1 MIAINYIK
9 FPFWL
14 SFLAF
19 LGAIYD
25 LFIDDVSLIYISLL
39 VFLRFY
45 SVMVVDRRIKREIG
59 FYPWATALYEVFSLF
74 LIIYFVA
81 HIYSCSF
88 MGISVYLIEKK
99 GY

>member
-1 MIAINYIK
+1 
-9 FPFWL
+9 
-14 SFLAF
+14 
-19 LGAIYD
+19 
-25 LFIDDVSLIYISLL
+25 
-39 VFLRFY
+39 
-45 SVMVVDRRIKREIG
+45 MVVDRRIKREIG